1 MFVIENSWK
10 QKLEQEIGQVIFLQM
25 AEKMEKEYDE
35 YTVFPE
41 AKDIF
46 HAFEATPFEDVKVV
60 IIGQDPYHNEDRKSV
75 V

>member
-35 YTVFPE
+35 YTE
-41 AKDIF
+41 
-46 HAFEATPFEDVKVV
+46 
-60 IIGQDPYHNEDRKSV
+60 IGRAHV
-75 V
+75 